1 MSEGAV
7 MTTGGRRRS
16 LLLAVVGVLAGLASG
31 CMFGPDYHAPAP
43 AAPAMWAGAQAP
55 AAAQPSV
62 VTAQPADLARWW
74 QQFQDPTLTGL
85 VEDALRANL
94 DVQVAVTRIQQ
105 ARASRGVVAAG
116 LWPTLTASGSYQYG
130 QLGTLAAAPLS
141 EQSLYQAGLDA
152 VWELDVFGGVR
163 RNVESATANIQATVE
178 GLRDAQVT
186 LVAEVALAYLQ
197 LRGAQQ
203 QIAVAQENLRAQ
215 QHTAEI
221 TRQKYAAG
229 FVSGLDVAN
238 ADASAATTAAQ
249 IPGYETTARQAIYT
263 LSVLLARPPAALV
276 EQLTP
281 TGALPHVPAAVPTGL
296 PSDLLRRRPDIREA
310 EAQLHAATAQIG
322 VATAA
327 LFPQFSLTGSVNW
340 QSTLL
345 HTWWSEVSRTF
356 GVGPSVT
363 WPIFQGGALVSNI
376 RLQEAL
382 RDQAL
387 FTYQKTVLAA
397 FQDVENALVAFVN
410 EQWHRQ
416 LLQDAVVANRKAL
429 DLSMLLY
436 TEGLTDFLNVL
447 VAQNALYTS
456 QAAAVQSDTAITT
469 DLVTLYQALGGGWD
483 FVPTQPP
490 TAPLVPSQGNH
501 G

>member
-1 MSEGAV
+1 MSERAV
-7 MTTGGRRRS
+7 ATTGGRRWA
-16 LLLAVVGVLAGLASG
+16 LLLAVVSLFAAQASG
-31 CMFGPDYHAPAP
+31 CMVGPDYHPPAVTAP
-43 AAPAMWAGAQAP
+43 AAWVGVQAP

-62 VTAQPADLARWW
+62 VTAQPTELARWW

-85 VEDALRANL
+85 VENALGANL
-94 DVQVAVTRIQQ
+94 DVHVAVARIQQ
-105 ARASRGVVAAG
+105 ARAARGVTVGG
-116 LWPTLTASGSYQYG
+116 LWPAVTASAGYQRG
-130 QLGTLAAAPLS
+130 HTAAINPDNQTTDLF
-141 EQSLYQAGLDA
+141 QSGLDA

-178 GLRDAQVT
+178 GLRDTQVT
-186 LVAEVALAYLQ
+186 LVAEVALAYMQ

-203 QIAVAQENLRAQ
+203 EIVVAQNNLQAQ
-215 QHTAEI
+215 QHTADI

-263 LSVLLARPPAALV
+263 LSVLLARPPAALL

-281 TGALPHVPAAVPTGL
+281 TGPLPHLPTDIPAGL

-310 EAQLHAATAQIG
+310 EAQLHAAAAQIG

-327 LFPQFSLTGSVNW
+327 LFPQFSLTGSVSWESN
-340 QSTLL
+340 LVG
-345 HTWWSEVSRTF
+345 TWWSDVSRSF

-387 FTYQKTVLAA
+387 FTYKKTVLAA

-410 EQWHRQ
+410 EQRH
-416 LLQDAVVANRKAL
+416 LQTLRDVVAANRKAV
-429 DLSMLLY
+429 DLSMLQY
-436 TEGLTDFLNVL
+436 SEGLTEFLNVL
-447 VAQNALYTS
+447 VAQNALYSS
-456 QAAAVQSDTAITT
+456 QAAAVQSEAAIAT

-483 FVPTQPP
+483 TVPTQSP
-490 TAPLVPSQGNH
+490 TMPVVPSQGNH